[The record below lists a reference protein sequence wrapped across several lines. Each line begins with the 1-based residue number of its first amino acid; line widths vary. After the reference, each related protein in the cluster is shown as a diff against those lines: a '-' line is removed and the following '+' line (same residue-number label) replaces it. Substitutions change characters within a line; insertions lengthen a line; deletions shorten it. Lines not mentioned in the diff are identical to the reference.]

1 MARMGL
7 GLAAIGRPAYI
18 NLGREQDLG
27 ADRSVQ
33 SLRAQAETLLDA
45 ARAAGIDWIDT
56 ARSYGRAEEFLAG
69 WLRARDIPAG
79 ALTISSK
86 WGYEYTGGWRLDAD
100 VHEAKHLTGDQLR
113 RQLRES
119 QALLGDHLS
128 LYQIHSATLDS
139 GVLDDADVLVQLADL
154 RASGVPVGLSTSG
167 PRQGETIDR
176 AVALGSFDAVQA
188 TWNLHERSAGPA
200 LERAHAAGLRVL
212 IKEGVANGRLT
223 AHAAPRVLSD
233 AAADAG
239 TAPDALALAAI
250 MARPWVDVVL
260 SGAVSPEMLRSNLA
274 ARDLD
279 WSDELETR
287 LAELVEQ
294 PDAYWATR
302 ASLAWA

>member
-1 MARMGL
+1 MGL

-45 ARAAGIDWIDT
+45 ARAEGVDWIDT

-69 WLRARDIPAG
+69 WLHARDVPAG

-86 WGYEYTGGWRLDAD
+86 WGYEYTGAWRLDAD
-100 VHEAKHLTGDQLR
+100 VHETKHLTGDQLR

-119 QALLGDHLS
+119 RGLLGDHLS

-139 GVLDDADVLVQLADL
+139 GVLDDTDVLAQLADL
-154 RASGVPVGLSTSG
+154 RATGVPVGLSTSG
-167 PRQGETIDR
+167 PRQGDTIDR
-176 AVALGSFDAVQA
+176 AVELGSFDAVQA
-188 TWNLHERSAGPA
+188 TWNLHERSAGRA

-223 AHAAPRVLSD
+223 AHAAPPALTD
-233 AAADAG
+233 AAAQAG
-239 TAPDALALAAI
+239 TTPDALALAAI
-250 MARPWVDVVL
+250 MARAWVDVVL

-279 WSDELETR
+279 WSDELEAQ
-287 LAELVEQ
+287 LAELVEP

-302 ASLAWA
+302 GRLAWA